1 MSSPGH
7 PYDGTGDSLPSME
20 HDQHPDET
28 TPPVEDEQTADPA
41 PPEVAP
47 LDANAAPSADAAA
60 LPVAEPASPRGVLPK
75 VLAGLGAFALIAI
88 LAMQAYIVASANNTA
103 SQVES
108 LETAMSDLSADVARV
123 EGSVDEVGTQ
133 VAEIEAAASNSPPAA
148 ASSAAPGNPPA
159 AAVPAGSLPRFEPGQ
174 QDAALGLPLGNV
186 AGDEYYTETA
196 LDVDPADGTARMW
209 IIWAHWCPYC
219 QEELPEVSEWW
230 TENGDSFENV
240 EVVSVT
246 TSIDPSRGNELVPY
260 LDDLQLPFPTL
271 VDDDLAMATQLG
283 VYAFPFWVITDGEGT
298 VLYRS
303 AGLMGM
309 EQIESIAGQ
318 LEELA
323 A

>member
-1 MSSPGH
+1 
-7 PYDGTGDSLPSME
+7 ME
-20 HDQHPDET
+20 HDQYPDEP
-28 TPPVEDEQTADPA
+28 TPPVEDEQTAHPA
-41 PPEVAP
+41 PPAVAP
-47 LDANAAPSADAAA
+47 LDANAAPSDDETDR
-60 LPVAEPASPRGVLPK
+60 PVEEPAARRGVLPK
-75 VLAGLGAFALIAI
+75 VLAGLGALALIAI
-88 LAMQAYIVASANNTA
+88 LAMQAYIVVSANNTA

-108 LETAMSDLSADVARV
+108 LETAMSDLSTDVARV

-186 AGDEYYTETA
+186 AGDEYYTQTA

-260 LDDLQLPFPTL
+260 LDDLQLPFATL

-283 VYAFPFWVITDGEGT
+283 VSAFPFWIITDGEGT

>member
-7 PYDGTGDSLPSME
+7 LYDGTGDSLPSME
-20 HDQHPDET
+20 HEQHPDET
-28 TPPVEDEQTADPA
+28 QPPVEDEQTADPA
-41 PPEVAP
+41 PPDVAP
-47 LDANAAPSADAAA
+47 LDAKTAPSDDEADR
-60 LPVAEPASPRGVLPK
+60 PVDEPAARRGVLPK

-88 LAMQAYIVASANNTA
+88 LAMQAYIVASATNTA

-133 VAEIEAAASNSPPAA
+133 VAEIEAAASNPSPGV

-186 AGDEYYTETA
+186 AGDEYYTQTA
-196 LDVDPADGTARMW
+196 LDVDPADGTARLWM
-209 IIWAHWCPYC
+209 IWAHWCPYC
-219 QEELPEVSEWW
+219 QEELPAVSEWW

-283 VYAFPFWVITDGEGT
+283 VSAFPFWIITDGEGT